1 MNKFMTTFNLTFFS
15 KIKAKSF
22 IFTTLIIIAGM
33 FIAFNLDKII
43 NLFNSDDE
51 ALMLE
56 VDAEESF
63 LTVFEPTLASFD
75 DTIEIVD
82 SDGSA
87 TLEIVSTE
95 PLQAEIRMDEEI
107 SDTREQNIQLA
118 LNETNRAYVLQTLN
132 LSEAEISQMYEEVPV
147 DFLVASEE
155 GSGGFEAADAD
166 ETNILNMVIFYFSVI
181 LMFIIIISYASQ
193 IATEI
198 ANEKSSRVIE
208 MIVSSIR
215 PTQHLMAKV
224 FAMIAVSV
232 LQIVLITI
240 GGLIAFY
247 FSDTTELLDQF
258 GLEAN
263 DQTLKIIIYCIIF
276 VILGLILYLSVSAM
290 LGSFINRMEDLQQ
303 GLMPVTFLSMIG
315 YFIALGGIS
324 FADNIAVT
332 ITSYFPFFT
341 PFVMPLRLL
350 VNDTGHA
357 PMIIGI
363 VIMII
368 TIIITLLL
376 AGYIYK
382 RSVLSTESGIMKN
395 IKRIRK

>member
-22 IFTTLIIIAGM
+22 IFTTLIIISGM

>member
-43 NLFNSDDE
+43 NLFDSDEE

-56 VDAEESF
+56 VDADESF

-155 GSGGFEAADAD
+155 GSGGFEAASND

-315 YFIALGGIS
+315 YFIALGGIA

>member
-43 NLFNSDDE
+43 NLFDSDDE

>member
-107 SDTREQNIQLA
+107 SDTREQNIKLA

-181 LMFIIIISYASQ
+181 LMFIILISYASQ

>member
-15 KIKAKSF
+15 KLKAKSF
-22 IFTTLIIIAGM
+22 LVTTLIIIAGM

-43 NLFNSDDE
+43 GLFDSEDD
-51 ALMLE
+51 ALMLQ
-56 VDAEESF
+56 VDADESF
-63 LTVFEPTLASFD
+63 LSVFEPTLQSYD
-75 DTIEIVD
+75 ETIELVEA
-82 SDGSA
+82 DGNA
-87 TLEIVSTE
+87 TLEVVNTE
-95 PLQAEIRMDEEI
+95 PLEAEMRMDEEI
-107 SDTREQNIQLA
+107 STSQEQNIQLA
-118 LNETNRAYVLQTLN
+118 LNETNRAYVLQSLE
-132 LSEAEISQMYEEVPV
+132 LSQEEIAQVYEEVPV
-147 DFLVASEE
+147 EFLVAACDD
-155 GSGGFEAADAD
+155 SGEFEAAGAD
-166 ETNILNMVIFYFSVI
+166 DTNVLNMIIFYFSVI
-181 LMFIIIISYASQ
+181 LMFIIILNYASQ

-224 FAMIAVSV
+224 FAMISVSV
-232 LQIVLITI
+232 IQVGLITA

-247 FSDTTELLDQF
+247 FSDTTALLEQF
-258 GLEAN
+258 GLETN
-263 DQTLKIIIYCIIF
+263 DQTLKIVIYCIIY
-276 VILGLILYLSVSAM
+276 VILGLILYLSVAAM

-315 YFIALGGIS
+315 YFIALGGMS

-350 VNDTGHA
+350 VNDTGHT
-357 PMIIGI
+357 PMLIGI
-363 VIMII
+363 AIMTA

-376 AGYIYK
+376 AGFVYK
-382 RSVLSTESGIMKN
+382 RSVLSTESGIIKN
-395 IKRIRK
+395 LKRIRK

>member
-43 NLFNSDDE
+43 NLFDSDEE

-56 VDAEESF
+56 VDADESF

-132 LSEAEISQMYEEVPV
+132 LSEAETSQMYEEVPV

-155 GSGGFEAADAD
+155 GSGGFEAASND

-315 YFIALGGIS
+315 YFIALGGIA

-368 TIIITLLL
+368 TIFITLLL

>member
-15 KIKAKSF
+15 KLKAKSF
-22 IFTTLIIIAGM
+22 LVTTLIIIAGM

-43 NLFNSDDE
+43 GLFDSEDD
-51 ALMLE
+51 ALMLQ
-56 VDAEESF
+56 VDADESF
-63 LTVFEPTLASFD
+63 LSVFQPTLQSYD
-75 DTIEIVD
+75 ETIEIVEE
-82 SDGSA
+82 DGNA
-87 TLEIVSTE
+87 TLEVVNTE
-95 PLQAEIRMDEEI
+95 PLEAEMRMDEEI
-107 SDTREQNIQLA
+107 STSQEQNIQLA
-118 LNETNRAYVLQTLN
+118 LNETNRAYVLQTLE
-132 LSEAEISQMYEEVPV
+132 LSQEEIEQMYEEVPV
-147 DFLVASEE
+147 EFLVAA
-155 GSGGFEAADAD
+155 GDDSGEFEAAGAD
-166 ETNILNMVIFYFSVI
+166 DTNVLNMIIFYFSVI
-181 LMFIIIISYASQ
+181 LMFIIILNYASQ

-224 FAMIAVSV
+224 FAMISVSV
-232 LQIVLITI
+232 IQVGLITI
-240 GGLIAFY
+240 GGLAAFY
-247 FSDTTELLDQF
+247 FSDTTALLEQF
-258 GLEAN
+258 GLETN
-263 DQTLKIIIYCIIF
+263 DQTLKIVIYCIIY
-276 VILGLILYLSVSAM
+276 VILGLILYLSVAAM

-315 YFIALGGIS
+315 YFIALGGMS

-357 PMIIGI
+357 PMLIGI
-363 VIMII
+363 VIMAA

-376 AGYIYK
+376 AGFVYK
-382 RSVLSTESGIMKN
+382 RSVLSTESGIIKN

>member
-215 PTQHLMAKV
+215 PTQHLMAKI

-276 VILGLILYLSVSAM
+276 VILGLTLYLSVSAM

>member
-132 LSEAEISQMYEEVPV
+132 LSEA
-147 DFLVASEE
+147 
-155 GSGGFEAADAD
+155 
-166 ETNILNMVIFYFSVI
+166 
-181 LMFIIIISYASQ
+181 
-193 IATEI
+193 
-198 ANEKSSRVIE
+198 
-208 MIVSSIR
+208 
-215 PTQHLMAKV
+215 
-224 FAMIAVSV
+224 
-232 LQIVLITI
+232 
-240 GGLIAFY
+240 
-247 FSDTTELLDQF
+247 
-258 GLEAN
+258 
-263 DQTLKIIIYCIIF
+263 
-276 VILGLILYLSVSAM
+276 
-290 LGSFINRMEDLQQ
+290 
-303 GLMPVTFLSMIG
+303 
-315 YFIALGGIS
+315 
-324 FADNIAVT
+324 
-332 ITSYFPFFT
+332 
-341 PFVMPLRLL
+341 
-350 VNDTGHA
+350 
-357 PMIIGI
+357 
-363 VIMII
+363 
-368 TIIITLLL
+368 
-376 AGYIYK
+376 
-382 RSVLSTESGIMKN
+382 
-395 IKRIRK
+395 

>member
-22 IFTTLIIIAGM
+22 IITTLIIIAGM
-33 FIAFNLDKII
+33 FIAFNFDKII
-43 NLFNSDDE
+43 ALFDSDDE
-51 ALMLE
+51 ILMLE
-56 VDAEESF
+56 VKADESF
-63 LTVFEPTLASFD
+63 VTVFEQTINTYD

-82 SDGSA
+82 TDGTA
-87 TLEIVSTE
+87 TLEIISTE
-95 PLQAEIRMDEEI
+95 PLEAEIYMDEEI
-107 SDTREQNIQLA
+107 SSTQDQNVQLA
-118 LNETNRAYVLQTLN
+118 LNETNRAFVLQTLD
-132 LSEAEISQMYEEVPV
+132 LTEDEITQMYSEVPLER
-147 DFLVASEE
+147 LVSTGED
-155 GSGGFEAADAD
+155 SGEFEAADAD
-166 ETNILNMVIFYFSVI
+166 DTNTLNMVIFYFSVI
-181 LMFIIIISYASQ
+181 LMFIIILNYASQ

-224 FAMIAVSV
+224 FAIISVSV
-232 LQIVLITI
+232 LQVALITI
-240 GGLIAFY
+240 GGFIAFY
-247 FSDTTELLDQF
+247 FSDTSAMLEKF
-258 GLEAN
+258 GLEPN
-263 DQTLKIIIYCIIF
+263 EQTFKIVIYCIIF
-276 VILGLILYLSVSAM
+276 VILGLILYLSVAAM

-315 YFIALGGIS
+315 YFIALGGMS
-324 FADNIAVT
+324 FADNIIVT

-350 VNDTGHA
+350 VNDTGHT

-363 VIMII
+363 VIMIA

-376 AGYIYK
+376 AGFVYK
-382 RSVLSTESGIMKN
+382 RSVLSTESGIIKN

>member
-1 MNKFMTTFNLTFFS
+1 MTTFNLTFFS

-43 NLFNSDDE
+43 NLFDSDDE

-56 VDAEESF
+56 VDADESF
-63 LTVFEPTLASFD
+63 LTVFEPTLASLD

-155 GSGGFEAADAD
+155 GSGGFEAASND

-315 YFIALGGIS
+315 YFIALGGIA

>member
-1 MNKFMTTFNLTFFS
+1 MH
-15 KIKAKSF
+15 
-22 IFTTLIIIAGM
+22 
-33 FIAFNLDKII
+33 
-43 NLFNSDDE
+43 LF
-51 ALMLE
+51 
-56 VDAEESF
+56 
-63 LTVFEPTLASFD
+63 
-75 DTIEIVD
+75 
-82 SDGSA
+82 
-87 TLEIVSTE
+87 
-95 PLQAEIRMDEEI
+95 Q
-107 SDTREQNIQLA
+107 TRQN
-118 LNETNRAYVLQTLN
+118 
-132 LSEAEISQMYEEVPV
+132 
-147 DFLVASEE
+147 F
-155 GSGGFEAADAD
+155 
-166 ETNILNMVIFYFSVI
+166 
-181 LMFIIIISYASQ
+181 
-193 IATEI
+193 
-198 ANEKSSRVIE
+198 
-208 MIVSSIR
+208 
-215 PTQHLMAKV
+215 
-224 FAMIAVSV
+224 
-232 LQIVLITI
+232 
-240 GGLIAFY
+240 
-247 FSDTTELLDQF
+247 LDQF

>member
-56 VDAEESF
+56 VDADESF

>member
-33 FIAFNLDKII
+33 FLAFNLDKII

-56 VDAEESF
+56 VDADESF

>member
-82 SDGSA
+82 SDGNA

>member
-43 NLFNSDDE
+43 NLFDSDDE

-56 VDAEESF
+56 VDADESF
-63 LTVFEPTLASFD
+63 LTVFEPTLASLD

-155 GSGGFEAADAD
+155 GSGGFEAASND

-315 YFIALGGIS
+315 YFIALGGIA

>member
-43 NLFNSDDE
+43 NLFDSDDE

-56 VDAEESF
+56 VDADESF

-155 GSGGFEAADAD
+155 GSGGFEEASND

-315 YFIALGGIS
+315 YFIALGGIA

>member
-22 IFTTLIIIAGM
+22 IITTLIIIAGM

-43 NLFNSDDE
+43 SLFDSEED

-56 VDAEESF
+56 VDADESF
-63 LTVFEPTLASFD
+63 LSVFEPTLASLD

-82 SDGSA
+82 ADGSA
-87 TLEIVSTE
+87 TLEIVNTE
-95 PLQAEIRMDEEI
+95 PLEAEMRMDEEI
-107 SDTREQNIQLA
+107 SNTKEQNIQLA
-118 LNETNRAYVLQTLN
+118 LNETNRAYVLQTLD
-132 LSEAEISQMYEEVPV
+132 LSEAEITRMYEEVPV
-147 DFLVASEE
+147 DFLVASE
-155 GSGGFEAADAD
+155 GDSGEFEAADAD
-166 ETNILNMVIFYFSVI
+166 ETNLLNMVIFYFSVI
-181 LMFIIIISYASQ
+181 LMFIIILNYASQ

-232 LQIVLITI
+232 IQVALITI
-240 GGLIAFY
+240 GGLVAFY
-247 FSDTTELLDQF
+247 FSDTSALLEQF
-258 GLEAN
+258 GLEPN
-263 DQTLKIIIYCIIF
+263 EQTLKIVIYCIIF
-276 VILGLILYLSVSAM
+276 VILGLVLYLSVAAM

-303 GLMPVTFLSMIG
+303 GIMPITFLSMIG
-315 YFIALGGIS
+315 YFVALGGMA

-332 ITSYFPFFT
+332 VTSYFPFFT

-350 VNDTGHA
+350 VNDTGHT

-363 VIMII
+363 VIMLI
-368 TIIITLLL
+368 TIIVTLFL
-376 AGYIYK
+376 AGYVYK